1 MTPLKPYE
9 AMATGRAV
17 VVSDVPALREM
28 IIEGQTAVSFKAG
41 SPDSLAAVCVK
52 LCQTPDR
59 RRELGANAA
68 RWVRSHRSWTA
79 VAAGYLEAYEYAID
93 AQDQIAQ
100 HHAQAPQ
107 RDGRWFR
114 LRGVWMVWPAALP
127 CGLWCAARCK
137 PAWA

>member
-1 MTPLKPYE
+1 
-9 AMATGRAV
+9 

-93 AQDQIAQ
+93 AHRAASKRGRSPVGTR
-100 HHAQAPQ
+100 HQAI
-107 RDGRWFR
+107 DS
-114 LRGVWMVWPAALP
+114 
-127 CGLWCAARCK
+127 
-137 PAWA
+137 